1 MAKERG
7 LEPLAEVL
15 LAQEGGGTPEARAE
29 PFVRPEQGVDSVQA
43 ALAGACDIIAETI
56 SDDAD
61 TRSLLREQM
70 ARHGFLTARAAGEE
84 DSVYRT
90 YYDFAQ
96 PLSRVQGHQV
106 LAINRG
112 EKEGFLKVT
121 VELVP

>member
-1 MAKERG
+1 M
-7 LEPLAEVL
+7 
-15 LAQEGGGTPEARAE
+15 
-29 PFVRPEQGVDSVQA
+29 
-43 ALAGACDIIAETI
+43 AGACDIIAETI

-96 PLSRVQGHQV
+96 PLSRVQ
-106 LAINRG
+106 ATRSWPSTG
-112 EKEGFLKVT
+112 EKRRGSSR
-121 VELVP
+121 